1 MSQPKKTYDF
11 FIVVLETANNQVHIL
26 VGVDQAGHRLSG
38 RPHILLV
45 FEVAR
50 GRLEV
55 EGRLVVVDDL
65 EQGLVIV
72 GRSDELDLLFEGQV
86 LTILEG

>member
-1 MSQPKKTYDF
+1 MINQKTYNF

-26 VGVDQAGHRLSG
+26 VGVDQASHRLAG
-38 RPHILLV
+38 RSHILLV
-45 FEVAR
+45 LEVAR
-50 GRLEV
+50 GRLKV

-72 GRSDELDLLFEGQV
+72 SRSDELDLLFEGQV
-86 LTILEG
+86 LTVLEG